1 MDGNPSTIPYVPA
14 RDQWPGLTPIGLTIH
29 DMEAPEKGSTA
40 ESVAQYFRNP
50 QRTSSAHYCLDIDSI
65 VQCVRDNHRAAH
77 AKGVNSK
84 HLGLEHA
91 GYAGQTAAEWL
102 DAYSWAMLQRSA
114 KFAAAKCNQYGIP
127 KIYLPASE
135 LRRGNFR
142 GITTHNDVSM
152 AIPGS
157 GHWDPGPNFPM
168 GRYIELVNKGAA
180 AVKPPVAQ
188 GFKLGDTGKGVAFL
202 QAMLNILAKQR
213 IPASGKGHGAQLN
226 IQKDPNKAGYG
237 PKTREAVAEFER
249 FCNVMNRMAGKPQI
263 KVDGIADSQVVG
275 YIAFWVHQLN
285 IKS

>member
-1 MDGNPSTIPYVPA
+1 MDGNPSTIPYVQA
-14 RDQWPGLTPIGLTIH
+14 RDQWPGLTPVGLTIH
-29 DMEAPEKGSTA
+29 DMEAPEKGDTA
-40 ESVAQYFRNP
+40 ERIAQYFRAP
-50 QRTSSAHYCLDIDSI
+50 SRTSSAHYCLDIDSI
-65 VQCVRDNHRAAH
+65 VQCVRDNNRAAH

-91 GYAGQTAAEWL
+91 GYAGQTAGEWN
-102 DAYSWAMLQRSA
+102 DAYSWTMLQRSA
-114 KFAAAKCNQYGIP
+114 KFARLKCDQYRIP
-127 KIYLPASE
+127 IVYLPAAE

-168 GRYIELVNKGAA
+168 GRYIELIKNGAGS
-180 AVKPPVAQ
+180 VKPPAAK
-188 GFKLGDTGKGVAFL
+188 GFKPGDVGQGVAFL

-213 IPASGKGHGAQLN
+213 VPASGRGHGAQLVIN
-226 IQKDPNKAGYG
+226 KDPKKAGYG

-263 KVDGIADSQVVG
+263 KVDGIADSQVCG

-285 IKS
+285 IKK